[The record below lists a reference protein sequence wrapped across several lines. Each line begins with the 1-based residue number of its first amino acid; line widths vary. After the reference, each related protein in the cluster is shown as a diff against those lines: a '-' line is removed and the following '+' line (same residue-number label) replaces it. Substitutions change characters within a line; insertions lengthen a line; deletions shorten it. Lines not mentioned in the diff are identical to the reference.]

1 MRTLLKIILTNGRIY
16 TLDRGFHIAHTV
28 AIEGNRI
35 SKVTNAS
42 EFKKDSKSQIL
53 DLKGKTIIPA
63 FCDSHVHLLLLAL
76 SLNQIDLSKARSLKQ
91 VLSLVRNKTKKSKPN
106 EWISGRGWN
115 INQWSI
121 EKFPD
126 KKSLDEVS
134 PHNPV
139 TLSSKEEHLLWVNSF
154 ALKLARINENASNPI
169 GGEIE
174 RYPNSNEPTG
184 ILKEEATGLV
194 HRIPN
199 KPSKEAFRKMLCEAV
214 QNAYRFGITSV
225 HNFDGGATHNLL
237 EEILLE
243 EGKLP
248 LRILQFFRD
257 DKLEELINSDTP
269 IETGSEYLRIGGIK
283 LFADGA
289 LGSRTALM
297 FEPYEG
303 TKNDF
308 GIEVTDPHRLKSITT
323 KANILGLNV
332 AIHAIGDRG
341 VHNALDAIEHSIREN
356 KKYYANRIEHA
367 QLVKPSDLKRFKS
380 LKVTASLQPI
390 HATSDRDMAIKHW
403 GKRFA
408 NAYRLKSFLNNG
420 IRVIFGSD
428 CPIEDLNPLKG
439 IYAAVTRKRE
449 KVNESPFYPK
459 ERIDIRKAILGFTKW
474 PAIASGEEKQKGS
487 IETGELAD
495 MIVLS
500 EDIFKVPSKGIPDI
514 EILATIFDGKIVYG
528 EENL

>member
-1 MRTLLKIILTNGRIY
+1 MRTPSRIVLTNGRIY
-16 TLDRGFHIAHTV
+16 TLDTNFRFAHTV

-35 SKVTNAS
+35 SKVINGS
-42 EFKKDSKSQIL
+42 EFKRDSKSQIL
-53 DLKGKTIIPA
+53 DLKGKTVIPA

-76 SLNQIDLSKARSLKQ
+76 SLNQIDLNKAKSLKQ
-91 VLSLVRNKTKKSKPN
+91 VLSLIKDKTKKSKPN

-115 INQWSI
+115 INQWSTK
-121 EKFPD
+121 KFPD
-126 KKSLDEVS
+126 KKSLDKIS
-134 PHNPV
+134 PCNPIA
-139 TLSSKEEHLLWVNSF
+139 LSSKDEHLLWVNSF
-154 ALKLARINENASNPI
+154 ALKLASINETTSDPI

-184 ILKEEATGLV
+184 ILKEEAMRLV
-194 HRIPN
+194 RRILN
-199 KPSKEAFRKMLCEAV
+199 KPNSEEFRKMFCEAV
-214 QNAYRFGITSV
+214 QNAYKFGITSV
-225 HNFDGGATHNLL
+225 HNFDGGATNHLF
-237 EEILLE
+237 EEMLSK

-248 LRILQFFRD
+248 LRILEFFKD
-257 DKLEELINSDTP
+257 EKLEEFINSNIP
-269 IETGSEYLRIGGIK
+269 IETKNEYLRIGGIK

-297 FEPYEG
+297 FEPYEN
-303 TKNDF
+303 TKNNL
-308 GIEVTDPHRLKSITT
+308 GIEVTDSDKLKSMVS

-332 AIHAIGDRG
+332 AIHAIGDKG

-367 QLVKPSDLKRFKS
+367 QLVKPSDLKRFKN
-380 LKVTASLQPI
+380 LKVTASVQPI

-403 GKRFA
+403 GKRCV

-459 ERIDIRKAILGFTKW
+459 ERINIREAILGFTKW

-487 IETGELAD
+487 IQTGKLAD

-500 EDIFKVPSKGIPDI
+500 ENIFKVPSREIPNI
-514 EILATIFDGKIVYG
+514 KVLVTIFDGKIVYG
-528 EENL
+528 KKNL